1 MFTNMLRKRMESQVH
16 LHEAQAAFKRSCTDN
31 LFVLTRILKR
41 LARPTKLSMRSFW
54 TCAKRMIR
62 SGGWA
67 IRQVARKVWMESYG
81 GSCET

>member
-1 MFTNMLRKRMESQVH
+1 
-16 LHEAQAAFKRSCTDN
+16 
-31 LFVLTRILKR
+31 VLTRILKR
-41 LARPTKLSMRSFW
+41 LRPTKLSMRSFW

-62 SGGWA
+62 SEGWA